1 MRILIADDEKGV
13 RDLLR
18 RVLSEDGYD
27 LVTVED
33 GEECL
38 DRIGNEH
45 YDMVIADLKMPHVS
59 GLEVLD
65 RLSTPHAASTF
76 IMTTGY
82 PTLDGALAVMEQGGN
97 DYVVKPFDIAELRR
111 IIRECLA
118 GPCDADILPLA
129 GRGIVAFFLEQM
141 SRASDADACFLLLGE
156 PEQGCMTVRPLRS
169 GSWREAEDLKCRALR
184 ALASCGGPDIP
195 VSRLLLNVTGLQA
208 SQDAG
213 GPAVEPG
220 RMVTRPVRAG
230 GEVRGVIGEVMTSSS
245 SGSAPGHDLLG
256 QYADMFSRILE
267 SGLTR
272 RRLERDGGETE

>member
-38 DRIGNEH
+38 DRIDNEH
-45 YDMVIADLKMPHVS
+45 YDMVIADLKMPHVN

-65 RLSTPHAASTF
+65 RLSTPHDTPTF

-82 PTLDGALAVMEQGGN
+82 PTLDSALTVMEQGGN
-97 DYVVKPFDIAELRR
+97 DYIVKPFDIAELRR
-111 IIRECLA
+111 IIRECLVER
-118 GPCDADILPLA
+118 CDTDTLHIA

-141 SRASDADACFLLLGE
+141 SRASDADACFLLVGE
-156 PEQGCMTVRPLRS
+156 PGQGCMTVRPLRS
-169 GSWREAEDLKCRALR
+169 GSWQEAEDLKCRALR
-184 ALASCGGPDIP
+184 AFASCGGPDIP
-195 VSRLLLNVTGLQA
+195 ASRLLLNVTGLQA
-208 SQDAG
+208 LQGAG

-220 RMVTRPVRAG
+220 RMVTKPLLAG
-230 GEVRGVIGEVMTSSS
+230 GEVRGVIGEVVTSSP
-245 SGSAPGHDLLG
+245 SGSEPDDALLG
-256 QYADMFSRILE
+256 QYADLFSRILQ
-267 SGLTR
+267 SGLDR
-272 RRLERDGGETE
+272 RRRERDERETG